1 MVLSIQH
8 SSNSANREV
17 SDRSNQLIDLF
28 PKESQNSISSSDRVV
43 LPAKKIIYQPDEV
56 IQKVYFPIKG
66 IVSLTNVGNDGE
78 MVEFATIGREGAIGL
93 AALFG
98 VKQPNSLAIAQTDCI
113 ALGLP
118 LSFLKREFERS
129 GEVRR
134 ILLLYSQALLFQVAQ
149 NVYCSCHHVLE
160 QRLARWLLAYSD
172 RLETRKISLTQET
185 LADLLGVRRA
195 SLSVIASDLRNRKL
209 IKYNRGKITIC
220 DREGLRMVACKCD
233 RLISAEYARL
243 FDIA

>member
-1 MVLSIQH
+1 MVLSIQNP
-8 SSNSANREV
+8 SISGNGGT

-28 PKESQNSISSSDRVV
+28 PRELQNSISPSDRVII
-43 LPAKKIIYQPDEV
+43 PAKKTIYRPDKA

-66 IVSLTNVGNDGE
+66 NVSLINAGDDGE
-78 MVEFATIGREGAIGL
+78 IVEFATIGHEGAIGL

-98 VKQPNSLAIAQTDCI
+98 VKQPNSLAIAQTDCVAI
-113 ALGLP
+113 GLP
-118 LSFLKREFERS
+118 LSFLKREFERG
-129 GEVRR
+129 GEVQR

-172 RLETRKISLTQET
+172 RLETSKILLTQET

-195 SLSVIASDLRNRKL
+195 SLSVIAGDLRNRKL
-209 IKYNRGKITIC
+209 IKYNRGKIKIC
-220 DREGLRMVACKCD
+220 DREGLEMVACQCD

-243 FDIA
+243 FDIR

>member
-1 MVLSIQH
+1 MVLSIRH
-8 SSNSANREV
+8 PSKSDNAEV

-28 PKESQNSISSSDRVV
+28 PWELQNSISASDRVI
-43 LPAKKIIYQPDEV
+43 LPAKKIIYQPDEE

-66 IVSLTNVGNDGE
+66 IVSLINLGEDGKMAEFTMVGY
-78 MVEFATIGREGAIGL
+78 EGAIGQ

-98 VKQPNSLAIAQTDCI
+98 VKQPSSLAIAQTHCI
-113 ALGLP
+113 AIGLP
-118 LSFLKREFERS
+118 LSFLQREFDRG
-129 GEVRR
+129 GEVQR
-134 ILLLYSQALLFQVAQ
+134 ILLLYSQALMFHVAQ

-160 QRLARWLLAYSD
+160 QRLARWLMAYSD
-172 RLETRKISLTQET
+172 RTQTHRILLTQET

-209 IKYNRGKITIC
+209 INYNRGKITIC

-243 FDIA
+243 FGIA